1 MKTFKHQAAKGRR
14 KNVTTMKTQRMEP
27 QDAEAFPLV
36 SWKDAAAALKVFA
49 TERVSE
55 LKIEHEGDDS
65 ILAKIETCNT
75 RISEMKVWRMY
86 QPKIKRHFFEF
97 LCPFRP
103 GKRYHTSSL
112 TSPFTRILISDLK

>member
-1 MKTFKHQAAKGRR
+1 
-14 KNVTTMKTQRMEP
+14 MEP

-36 SWKDAAAALKVFA
+36 SWKDAAAALKVFT
-49 TERVSE
+49 TERVNE
-55 LKIEHEGDDS
+55 LKIEHDGDDS
-65 ILAKIETCNT
+65 ILAEIETCNT

-86 QPKIKRHFFEF
+86 QPKIQKHFFEF

-103 GKRYHTSSL
+103 GKCYHTSSL